1 MMKKSKY
8 IIGLA
13 GNPNSGKSTIFN
25 NLTGT
30 RVHIGNWPGV
40 TVEKKVG
47 NFRYQ
52 DKTVEII
59 DLPGTYSLT
68 TYSMEEIVTRD
79 FILKDKPDLIID
91 VVDASNLERNLY
103 LAAQLIEL
111 GLKMVLVFNMNDFAK
126 KLGYE
131 FDFKILEQLMGVKIV
146 TTVGNKNLGMDTLK
160 EVLWKMLEGRSRV
173 RKVKIQYNKEL
184 EQEIIKLQAILE
196 QDKQFV
202 KEYNS
207 RWLAVRLLEKDKLVN
222 ELCFKRSFKQELEVQ
237 IESSEQRIL
246 GLYDEKPENLITDC
260 RYGFVRGAVQEG
272 VKRVFEQQISW
283 SDKID
288 KFVLNK
294 VLGIPFFLLLM
305 WGVFQ
310 FTFKLGEYPITWL
323 ENLFG
328 WFGNMVS
335 VTLPPGLWR
344 GLIVDGVIGGVGGV
358 LVFLPNILLLFLA
371 IAIMEDTGYM
381 ARVAFIMDKLMH
393 KIGLHG
399 KSFIPLILGLG
410 CSVPALMATRVLENK
425 KDRLTTMLV
434 TSFMSCQAR
443 LPIYVLLTGAFFHKK
458 LAGNVMFSIYIL
470 GVLIAMLAAKFLKKF
485 VLKGESMPFVME
497 LPVYRVP
504 ALKGILFHMWFR
516 AWMYIKKAGTIIL
529 AASVIFW
536 FLGNYPQPTTGFQ
549 APLLE
554 NSYIGQAGKLIEPA
568 LKPLGFDWKIGVA
581 LVSGVVAKEVV
592 VSTLGTLYS
601 IEKGNETT
609 KQLRSA
615 LQQDNTFNP
624 LVAYTLMVFIVLY
637 VPCLAAVSVFYK
649 ESGSFGWTAFYVF
662 YTTGLAWL
670 VSFVVYRVGNLFI

>member
-1 MMKKSKY
+1 
-8 IIGLA
+8 
-13 GNPNSGKSTIFN
+13 
-25 NLTGT
+25 
-30 RVHIGNWPGV
+30 
-40 TVEKKVG
+40 
-47 NFRYQ
+47 
-52 DKTVEII
+52 
-59 DLPGTYSLT
+59 
-68 TYSMEEIVTRD
+68 
-79 FILKDKPDLIID
+79 
-91 VVDASNLERNLY
+91 
-103 LAAQLIEL
+103 
-111 GLKMVLVFNMNDFAK
+111 
-126 KLGYE
+126 
-131 FDFKILEQLMGVKIV
+131 
-146 TTVGNKNLGMDTLK
+146 
-160 EVLWKMLEGRSRV
+160 
-173 RKVKIQYNKEL
+173 
-184 EQEIIKLQAILE
+184 
-196 QDKQFV
+196 
-202 KEYNS
+202 
-207 RWLAVRLLEKDKLVN
+207 
-222 ELCFKRSFKQELEVQ
+222 
-237 IESSEQRIL
+237 
-246 GLYDEKPENLITDC
+246 
-260 RYGFVRGAVQEG
+260 
-272 VKRVFEQQISW
+272 
-283 SDKID
+283 
-288 KFVLNK
+288 
-294 VLGIPFFLLLM
+294 
-305 WGVFQ
+305 
-310 FTFKLGEYPITWL
+310 
-323 ENLFG
+323 
-328 WFGNMVS
+328 MVS